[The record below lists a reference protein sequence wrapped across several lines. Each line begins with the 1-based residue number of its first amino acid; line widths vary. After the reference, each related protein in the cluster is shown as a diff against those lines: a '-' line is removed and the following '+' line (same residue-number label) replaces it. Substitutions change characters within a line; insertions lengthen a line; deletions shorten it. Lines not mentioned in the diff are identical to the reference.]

1 VFLFHKQV
9 SLYREQKG
17 TKLHTVHNELRG
29 CKAEASYN
37 APGDINMALGCG
49 VNDAM
54 LLWLLD
60 RHRHSIGA
68 RPITAAEVKS
78 SREKRESADT
88 PTEINIA
95 RASVRLKRRERK

>member
-1 VFLFHKQV
+1 LPTFHK
-9 SLYREQKG
+9 
-17 TKLHTVHNELRG
+17 ELRG
-29 CKAEASYN
+29 AKQARYD

-60 RHRHSIGA
+60 RHHYSIGA
-68 RPITAAEVKS
+68 RPITADEVKS

-88 PTEINIA
+88 Q
-95 RASVRLKRRERK
+95 RWK